1 MTELGPTQPQLVYD
15 LIIGTNNVGGRG
27 SKGPYHKKCNNASK
41 KKFDDFG
48 QKIGQFSLFK
58 TTVSILLSLVIII
71 KKP

>member
-1 MTELGPTQPQLVYD
+1 MIYCGLWTKT
-15 LIIGTNNVGGRG
+15 VGGRG

-58 TTVSILLSLVIII
+58 MTVSYNYVNNHR
-71 KKP
+71 KP